1 MSEGRVINLN
11 FRHALP
17 APLLYVGFVD
27 YYGPLD
33 MRSHSAHRHGHYQ
46 FFAVTEG
53 RFLFVPESGREIWL
67 DEGDVIV
74 FRPGLLHNW
83 HVEPDAVC
91 RTFMVFFDAIP
102 DGVFGELGQRLAQ
115 DAAVG
120 HRTFAISLLGAAP
133 MPLFCVM
140 MPQ

>member
-27 YYGPLD
+27 HYGPLD

-74 FRPGLLHNW
+74 FRPRLLHNW

-102 DGVFGELGQRLAQ
+102 
-115 DAAVG
+115 
-120 HRTFAISLLGAAP
+120 
-133 MPLFCVM
+133 
-140 MPQ
+140 